1 MNEYLTYKALHGL
14 APPYLSDDV
23 CWLRKSVDVCD
34 QLFSWCTDMCGL
46 VTGVF
51 AVAGP
56 RVWNSLPAPL
66 RDTNSIYSFRKLL
79 KTHLFSG
86 GCRNY
91 LFFLLLRGVQIFLLT
106 YLLTYIWC
114 WMRQFLCTCRYEA
127 GRVIAKQGHR
137 AQNFYFLLSGKGQAL
152 CDQFMTSG
160 ENIMQQCYNAFYLR
174 PRACR

>member
-106 YLLTYIWC
+106 YLLISDAEC
-114 WMRQFLCTCRYEA
+114 GSFCVLVGMRLVVSLQSKDIEHRISTFYCP
-127 GRVIAKQGHR
+127 AKVR
-137 AQNFYFLLSGKGQAL
+137 PCATSSWLVGK
-152 CDQFMTSG
+152 
-160 ENIMQQCYNAFYLR
+160 I
-174 PRACR
+174 